1 MLNNPFLQT
10 ERFKMLLI
18 TIIAIAIYANTLK
31 HGFTWDDQLVISQ
44 NIATMKGLSGLSEI
58 WTSYAYIQDRP
69 VYRPIPQSIHAILWE
84 ISPNTPVLHHFANL
98 FFFII
103 CCLAFYRALAVYF
116 KALNQWLLL
125 FITLLFVLHPIHS
138 EVVANSKSLDEILSL
153 LLSLYAFI
161 FIKTLRPKQVLWAIF
176 FFTLALLSKIS
187 SLTLLFFVFVYWLS
201 LLNQRLQIDYTK
213 IKQKIDP
220 FLLSSLAIIALYAY
234 IKSYGFLANYPFVL
248 LYLAAPFI
256 LFIKNRHIKSFL
268 IIFLTILLSL
278 HNRWEFALL
287 VFYIHFSTQYSE
299 QRKDQLFLIG
309 EFILIMVI
317 TASLDF
323 NSALGGLLILFSLAC
338 FYVFK
343 IGAKRYKNVFIGLF
357 SFFVLFVI
365 VVGYLDSTIKLVML
379 FISFSVGALIYFE
392 KLNLQKKLV
401 LLFVLSF
408 VLEMN
413 EFPLSWSSP
422 IEVLEET
429 IPIEIKKSDVK
440 VPILPFHNILISSKS
455 KSEKYAS
462 ISKIQLIYLQKL
474 IFPTALVHQHGTWQ
488 IELASWKDWDV
499 YLSILIHILLLWL
512 AFYFYKQ
519 KYYLTMW
526 GILWYFSTI
535 SIYTNIVRLM
545 PDTLAERF
553 LFLPSIGFS
562 IAFVS
567 GLYFFIQKFQKEEKK
582 SLITLAL
589 ILAPLFSY
597 YAYKTVDRNKDWKDN
612 YTLAANTLPYA
623 ENNAAINAQYAL
635 ELNNLVKAG
644 KIQNVDSAEALVVK
658 HYNRAIEIFPDFYGP
673 QADLANY
680 YILNSKPE
688 LAFPF
693 LKEAVRLKPEE
704 WIHHYFLGLIYYER
718 KEYADGVDQFTAMIQ
733 DAILQENPARFPEL
747 LEAYEFKARCLHNIG
762 NDEEAYKTLEA
773 GIAVFKERSTYILL
787 ANLYRVTGKVPLAIA
802 TFERLLVIFP
812 EDQEL
817 INTIELLKQGKIL

>member
-1 MLNNPFLQT
+1 ML
-10 ERFKMLLI
+10 
-18 TIIAIAIYANTLK
+18 YANTIK
-31 HGFTWDDQLVISQ
+31 HNYAWDDQLVITQ
-44 NIATMKGLSGLSEI
+44 NAVTQKGVSGLKEI
-58 WTSYAYIQDRP
+58 WTGKTFIPQRP
-69 VYRPIPQSIHAILWE
+69 IYRPIPQSIFALEWELFNTNSLPYHLVQVLLYGFLAISFLYA
-84 ISPNTPVLHHFANL
+84 LNL
-98 FFFII
+98 FFENIPRYLLGFI
-103 CCLAFYRALAVYF
+103 A
-116 KALNQWLLL
+116 LL
-125 FITLLFVLHPIHS
+125 FALLPVHA
-138 EVVANSKSLDEILSL
+138 EVVANIKSADE
-153 LLSLYAFI
+153 LLS
-161 FIKTLRPKQVLWAIF
+161 AIF
-176 FFTLALLSKIS
+176 VVWALIFTRSSRISSKMIGVVFFGLALLSKVSAITLTPLLLLPFLYNNS
-187 SLTLLFFVFVYWLS
+187 YAVKLLTLLKAQADRLLLVVTFTFALFLHFSYPDLAFLS
-201 LLNQRLQIDYTK
+201 LFLIVLLILFIDISVKKPLHLLLAGLSILFLKFGLGIELALVISVFWYYQLSDKSFSLKNKELIFVLLAISISALSAALGANLIFIPVFLTLWTIYHLEKNDASKLKIFGLQILILVILGILSILNKSANFTVLFLFTSPFLFHFIKTYTPKHFKIIIFSLLLLSSLLDHPDEFLNLPDLTQFVEKDTTK
-213 IKQKIDP
+213 IKQ
-220 FLLSSLAIIALYAY
+220 A
-234 IKSYGFLANYPFVL
+234 G
-248 LYLAAPFI
+248 
-256 LFIKNRHIKSFL
+256 
-268 IIFLTILLSL
+268 IF
-278 HNRWEFALL
+278 
-287 VFYIHFSTQYSE
+287 Y
-299 QRKDQLFLIG
+299 
-309 EFILIMVI
+309 
-317 TASLDF
+317 
-323 NSALGGLLILFSLAC
+323 
-338 FYVFK
+338 
-343 IGAKRYKNVFIGLF
+343 
-357 SFFVLFVI
+357 
-365 VVGYLDSTIKLVML
+365 
-379 FISFSVGALIYFE
+379 
-392 KLNLQKKLV
+392 
-401 LLFVLSF
+401 
-408 VLEMN
+408 N
-413 EFPLSWSSP
+413 E
-422 IEVLEET
+422 
-429 IPIEIKKSDVK
+429 
-440 VPILPFHNILISSKS
+440 PFHNILVIAERKS
-455 KSEKYAS
+455 QKSAT
-462 ISKIQLIYLQKL
+462 ICRIQLVYLQKL
-474 IFPTALVHQHGTWQ
+474 IFPTTLVHQHGTWQ

-680 YILNSKPE
+680 YIINSKPE

-718 KEYADGVDQFTAMIQ
+718 KEYADGVNQFTAMIQ